1 MDLRRISCLRSL
13 PVAVH
18 WDADDDYDYDHPH
31 HGRNHHPPR
40 LHNLRCRNRH
50 LDLCSIVVVVVV
62 VRKIAEDYRWAEGAV
77 VRAVEGVV
85 VAAVVIHRIAEEA
98 DAEAAVVVVVAVEV
112 RVVVPVVE
120 AGVPVRDDVAV
131 AVVVVIVVVVV
142 RVVEEEAV
150 RRRVVV
156 MEVDFH
162 TIVVGVEPGVEEVVA
177 ASSIEAIAA
186 VDYNILVASLVVLA
200 VEVSWD
206 AMALEAPVHRTR

>member
-1 MDLRRISCLRSL
+1 M
-13 PVAVH
+13 
-18 WDADDDYDYDHPH
+18 
-31 HGRNHHPPR
+31 
-40 LHNLRCRNRH
+40 
-50 LDLCSIVVVVVV
+50 DLCSIVVVVVV